1 MLESSDG
8 EFQRTV
14 IHMLRVLMDRRE
26 SMQKQVDD
34 VSREMEI
41 QRKNQKDAEDQ

>member
-1 MLESSDG
+1 MA
-8 EFQRTV
+8 
-14 IHMLRVLMDRRE
+14 LMDKVDR
-26 SMQKQVDD
+26 MQEQVGN